1 MAVAEFSSPGQQQAP
16 LGLPGGTTFI
26 EFSTFGTLAHNS
38 SRLSLK
44 DEELWWCENY
54 LPTGKNKLRPLPGVD
69 GTYYTVTGGQITIT
83 NAGSGGTDG
92 QYALAIAPP
101 SDPLV
106 PGHVTATGYFIVLG
120 GSVAAFYI
128 TNGGVGYSSNPAVS
142 FAACTGLTGATA
154 TAVPVA
160 GSFAVSIVAH
170 YNFNIEFNLYL
181 VVFFANGAANF
192 LKLNTSNVFVSVYT
206 SAAGTFVTNGY
217 GSLNPMGRQWGN
229 KYFVIV
235 GNSSTGNGYWIF
247 DGTLLYA
254 AGTVSP
260 IITITNVGSGYVTPV
275 ITVSG
280 GSGAGATF
288 TATVVGGQ
296 IVGIT
301 CTNAGSG
308 YVVADATTQNLTI
321 TDSAGPGA
329 GALATIELMPFGI
342 VGSSVELYEQRVW
355 IVYQDLLIFSA
366 PSSPVDFRS
375 ASGAGTVESTSSSL
389 RFSYTQLVAQA
400 GFLYLI
406 ADSSVS
412 YISGVQTGGSPL
424 VTTFGLTAIDTEFGT
439 VWRDSVQAFSRGVVF
454 ATYTGVY
461 VIYGGT
467 VEKISSPIDDI
478 FQTDNLLYASSF
490 GPSSAIVELYG
501 RRYYALLLPIIDD
514 PTNKLAKR
522 ILLWNRASWSTAT
535 QEYDFN
541 KINWILNSSVT
552 VATASDGY
560 RVYVMMNNYSANTLP
575 RVVKSKFWDTPGYF
589 IEKSGWRMTG
599 LMVDE
604 ILSDVSATSEISID
618 IENEASAFT
627 YELNYVT
634 DPKWATTGQRRFVIA
649 VEQAGYLL
657 GFTLRTSQP
666 ITIQSIALAV
676 QQFRMAL

>member
-83 NAGSGGTDG
+83 NAGSGGADG
-92 QYALAIAPP
+92 QYALAFSGGAGAG
-101 SDPLV
+101 L
-106 PGHVTATGYFIVLG
+106 AGYFIVLG

-128 TNGGVGYSSNPAVS
+128 TNGGTGYTSNPTVS
-142 FAACTGLTGATA
+142 FAACPGLTGATA

-160 GSFAVSIVAH
+160 TSFAVSIVAY
-170 YNFNIEFNLYL
+170 YNFNIEFDLYL
-181 VVFFANGAANF
+181 VIFFADGSANF

-206 SAAGTFVTNGY
+206 SVAGTFVTNGY
-217 GSLNPMGRQWGN
+217 GSSNPMGRQWGN

-254 AGTVSP
+254 AGGVSP
-260 IITITNVGSGYVTPV
+260 IITITDVGSGYTGTPV
-275 ITVSG
+275 VTV
-280 GSGAGATF
+280 GASGATF
-288 TATVVGGQ
+288 TVTVVGGQ
-296 IVGIT
+296 VVNIV
-301 CTNAGSG
+301 CTNPGSG
-308 YVVADATTQNLTI
+308 FTVSSPQTQTLTFTGGTPTTPAT
-321 TDSAGPGA
+321 G
-329 GALATIELMPFGI
+329 TIELMPFGV

-366 PSSPVDFRS
+366 PSSPVDFSS

-412 YISGVQTGGSPL
+412 YISGVQTGGTPL

-467 VEKISSPIDDI
+467 VEKISSTIDDM
-478 FQTDNLLYASSF
+478 FQTDNLLFASSF

-618 IENEASAFT
+618 IENEATAFT